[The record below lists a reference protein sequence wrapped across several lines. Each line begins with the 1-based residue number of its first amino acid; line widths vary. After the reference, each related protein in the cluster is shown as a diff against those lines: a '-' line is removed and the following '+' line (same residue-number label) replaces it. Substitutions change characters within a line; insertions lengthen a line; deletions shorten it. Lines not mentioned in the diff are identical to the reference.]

1 MTTTYLRDLAHAR
14 AGDKGDTAILSL
26 FPLDDRHYAWLTT
39 HVTAERV
46 RTHLADYVTGEVVR
60 YEVPGICGLQFV
72 CTHALAGGVTTSL
85 ALDSHGKTLSSRLLG
100 MRIPTPDQANS

>member
-1 MTTTYLRDLAHAR
+1 MTTTYLRELAHAR

-26 FPLDDRHYAWLTT
+26 FPLDDSHYAWLATY
-39 HVTAERV
+39 VTAQRV
-46 RTHLADYVTGEVVR
+46 KAHLAGYITGEVVR

-100 MRIPTPDQANS
+100 MRIPTPWPTS